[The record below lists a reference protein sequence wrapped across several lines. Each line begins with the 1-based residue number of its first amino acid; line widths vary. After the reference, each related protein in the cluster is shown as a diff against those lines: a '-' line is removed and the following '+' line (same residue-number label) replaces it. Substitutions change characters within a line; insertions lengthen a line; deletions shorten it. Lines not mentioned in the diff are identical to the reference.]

1 MVAVDFSDLIVI
13 LLLVSSANG
22 KTCNGE
28 PFVCNTTI
36 LGWCKYSL
44 IIISTYNNYI
54 ANSRDIMAS
63 VLYDG
68 TNAIL
73 NCTVLGGDTL
83 SVGQELVWNE
93 SGGKE
98 MTPSLVTQSSSVVTI
113 ANVTNVDYG
122 EYTCQCY
129 NRQNYTLNVLHKL
142 IHTNSYRHYCS
153 EKTTVK
159 VNPTS
164 KSILCLYHCLLVKYS
179 NRNIILN

>member
-1 MVAVDFSDLIVI
+1 MVPLIVT
-13 LLLVSSANG
+13 LLLVSIANG
-22 KTCNGE
+22 ENCNDE
-28 PFVCNTTI
+28 PYICSNTTTSSGTYKCILFVCI
-36 LGWCKYSL
+36 QFC
-44 IIISTYNNYI
+44 I

-83 SVGQELVWNE
+83 SVGQELVWSE

-129 NRQNYTLNVLHKL
+129 NRQNYTLKVLHKL

-153 EKTTVK
+153 EKTTVQ
-159 VNPTS
+159 VNSTS
-164 KSILCLYHCLLVKYS
+164 KYK
-179 NRNIILN
+179 